1 MMRRSFLRAVII
13 ATIVIQLGTTVASAA
28 GDPHGWREARWGM
41 SGEDLAQTFKGT
53 LEPVGGALEFNNYV
67 VRQRIIRT
75 EIGGRPFVVLFQ
87 LDKDSEKL
95 KQVLL
100 QYRGSRPMHTDYVE
114 VGKALAAELGAPSR
128 ARGQGDYSGSFPS
141 STSEMRWCFP
151 STEIVLR
158 YVDPNS
164 EAYSGQR
171 KDLVIRYSERSGK
184 CR

>member
-1 MMRRSFLRAVII
+1 MTKI
-13 ATIVIQLGTTVASAA
+13 ARLLASIFAIVVTVGAALAA
-28 GDPHGWREARWGM
+28 GDPQGWREARWGM
-41 SGEDLAQTFKGT
+41 SGEDLAHTFKGT

-114 VGKALAAELGAPSR
+114 VGKALTAELGAPSR

-141 STSEMRWCFP
+141 YTTEMRWCFP
-151 STEIVLR
+151 STLVVLR

-171 KDLVIRYSERSGK
+171 KDLVIRYSERSGR
-184 CR
+184 CG

>member
-1 MMRRSFLRAVII
+1 MTKIARFVAPLLAV
-13 ATIVIQLGTTVASAA
+13 VVSVGAA
-28 GDPHGWREARWGM
+28 WAAADPQGWREARWGM

-53 LEPVGGALEFNNYV
+53 LEPVGGQLDFNNYV

-87 LDKDSEKL
+87 LDKSSEKL

-100 QYRGSRPMHTDYVE
+100 QFRGSRPMHTDYVE

-128 ARGQGDYSGSFPS
+128 AKGQGDYSGSFPS
-141 STSEMRWCFP
+141 STSELRWCFP
-151 STEIVLR
+151 TTEIVLR
-158 YVDPNS
+158 YVDPNA

-171 KDLVIRYSERSGK
+171 KDLVIRYSEHSGR
-184 CR
+184 CA

>member
-1 MMRRSFLRAVII
+1 MSRFFFVC
-13 ATIVIQLGTTVASAA
+13 VAILTANLIRIDVAA
-28 GDPHGWREARWGM
+28 AASDPQGWREARWGM
-41 SGEDLAQTFKGT
+41 SGQDLAQTFKGT

-87 LDKDSEKL
+87 LDKESEKL

-114 VGKALAAELGAPSR
+114 VGKALIAELGAPSR

-151 STEIVLR
+151 STQVVLR
-158 YVDPNS
+158 YIDPNS

-184 CR
+184 CG